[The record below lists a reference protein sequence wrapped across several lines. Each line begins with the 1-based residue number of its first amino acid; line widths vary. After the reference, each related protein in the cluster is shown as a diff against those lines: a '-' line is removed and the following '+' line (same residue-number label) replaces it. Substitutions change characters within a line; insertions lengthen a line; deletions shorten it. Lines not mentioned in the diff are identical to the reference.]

1 MSEKEKTKPNFEG
14 LEKPVEEDLLADIK
28 NIKTEETYTLPSKGL
43 VYKESEGIPAS
54 VTLRRMTTKEDKI
67 RLRNQ
72 TEDRIRR
79 DILQACITTPNVDA
93 GKLKLADANYL
104 LFKLRVLSLLDDN
117 YKVSCYC
124 PNCGTNFIHELKLS
138 EVPTVYFKE
147 EDLKE
152 FKVELPFSKAKIDFK
167 YPSLDELI
175 TMGDNLRNYFD
186 KFPNADRA
194 EAVYTISTIMY
205 IDKVN
210 NNKLLAEELE
220 NWVDNLDILDSRA
233 IRDIITKLDNTY
245 GFLDNIL
252 TQCPNCKQEVEHGL
266 PITNELFNPSN

>member
-1 MSEKEKTKPNFEG
+1 
-14 LEKPVEEDLLADIK
+14 
-28 NIKTEETYTLPSKGL
+28 
-43 VYKESEGIPAS
+43 
-54 VTLRRMTTKEDKI
+54 
-67 RLRNQ
+67 
-72 TEDRIRR
+72 
-79 DILQACITTPNVDA
+79 
-93 GKLKLADANYL
+93 
-104 LFKLRVLSLLDDN
+104 
-117 YKVSCYC
+117 
-124 PNCGTNFIHELKLS
+124 
-138 EVPTVYFKE
+138 
-147 EDLKE
+147 
-152 FKVELPFSKAKIDFK
+152 
-167 YPSLDELI
+167 
-175 TMGDNLRNYFD
+175 MGDNLRNYFD